1 MSTLTAVLAHLPAAE
16 VHERF
21 ALLRAVAPDARFV
34 LCYGGPAE
42 EFPRIELDD
51 KLFIEDPT
59 LRGQAQHLQSLT
71 STFAALWETYVAG
84 DDDIDAVYLIEYDH
98 LVLDPDFEQ
107 RLRDLAAETGADLLG
122 KNCADRTST
131 NEEHYIRFRRDPGLQ
146 AHLRA
151 VSVREDRER
160 IYGCLGDGIW
170 ISRAALEAYLGVA
183 EHPPCYCEV
192 YVPTL
197 VHHLG
202 FRVVDV
208 DAHGDLYRDVRW
220 LPVFTPAEA
229 LARAADGAVF
239 LHPVKDRGVVT
250 TLLER
255 QAAGA
260 RAAARD

>member
-1 MSTLTAVLAHLPAAE
+1 MSTLTAVLAHLPAEE

-21 ALLRAVAPDARFV
+21 ALLRAVAPDARFA

-42 EFPRIELDD
+42 EFPRIELED

-71 STFAALWETYVAG
+71 STFAALWEAYLAG
-84 DDDIDAVYLIEYDH
+84 DEDIDSVYLIEYDH
-98 LVLDPDFEQ
+98 LVLDPRFEQ
-107 RLRDLAAETGADLLG
+107 RLRALADETGADLLG

-146 AHLRA
+146 THLAR
-151 VSVREDRER
+151 VSVRENRER
-160 IYGCLGDGIW
+160 IFGCLGDGIW
-170 ISRAALEAYLGVA
+170 ISRAALAAYLAVD

-208 DAHGDLYRDVRW
+208 DAHGDLYHDVRW
-220 LPVFTPAEA
+220 LPVFTPQEA
-229 LARAADGAVF
+229 LARHAAGAAF

-255 QAAGA
+255 QAA
-260 RAAARD
+260 AARD